1 MKVGVLALQGSFIEH
16 IGILRKLGVE
26 TSPIRLPRELDSID
40 GLIIP
45 GGESTTILRLMKDF
59 GLIKPIRE
67 MAQDGL
73 PIWGTCAGM
82 ILLAKEVSNSEM
94 ETLGLMD
101 VKVRRN
107 AFGSQI
113 DSFEIDLQIPLLGKL
128 PFRAIFIRAPIIEQ
142 AKPGVEIV
150 SRLPD
155 GRIVAIRQDRLLACA
170 FHPEFTDDLRFHS
183 YFLNIVK
190 GSCSPK
196 DKNLPCSHVKSRSA
210 AAPGN
215 YTTANLMFR
224 IEVSVKPRFPDLEGD
239 RLKTDIHDI
248 GITTVKEVRVSD
260 VYFLEG
266 KLDETELERIG
277 RELLADPVFE
287 EFSWGE
293 GPLSSLSGEDTHLIV
308 VTYNPG
314 VTDPVASS
322 VSKAIRDLGIDTVTS
337 VKTARKYSLRGEL
350 SEHALRSICDK
361 LLVNSVIQHVVTKKE
376 TIALP
381 TPTYKFVLNTV
392 DLLSLDDD
400 GLMELSRGRLWLNLT
415 EMKRIKDYFSR
426 LGRNPTDVE
435 LETLAQ
441 TWSEHCIHK
450 TFKSKIKLGQLIIDN
465 LLKST
470 VMKVTEEL
478 KKPWCLSVFRD
489 NAGVIDFDG
498 RYAICFKVETH
509 NHPSAIEPY
518 GGAATGIGGVIRD
531 ILGTGLGAKPI
542 LNTDVFCFAPPDFP
556 YDKLPRGV
564 LHPRRIFKGVRAGV
578 ADYGNRM
585 GIPTLNGAILFD
597 ERYVGNP
604 LVFCGTVGMLPVS
617 MSQRGQQQPGDFV
630 VLVGGRTGRDG
641 IHGVTFAS
649 GELTKESETISSS
662 SVQIGDPITEK
673 KLMDV
678 LLKARDRG
686 LYRRI
691 TDCGGGGLSSAVG
704 EMAEE
709 TGVRVYLERVPLKY
723 SGLSYTEIWIS
734 ESQER
739 MVLAVPPDTVN
750 QLISLFQSEGVEAA
764 VIGEFT
770 NTRRLELFYEDNLV
784 GDLDME
790 FLHKGLPQPEKEA
803 IWEPPKHEEP
813 DFPQPSDLGEQL
825 LRILSSWN
833 VCSKEWVIRQ
843 YDHEVQGG
851 SVLKPLTGVNND
863 GPSDATIVRPLLDS
877 DMGIIV
883 ANGINPKYGDI
894 DPYWMA
900 ASAIDEALRQIVAV
914 GGSLKKVA
922 LLDNFCWG
930 NPDKP
935 DRLGGLVRAA
945 QACYDIAL
953 GYETPFISGKDSL
966 YNEFETEQESICIPP
981 TLLIS
986 AVAVMDNVERA
997 VTMDCK
1003 REGDLIYIVGT
1014 TWNELGGSQYY
1025 SIHGYIGNR
1034 VPRVNPKK
1042 GKRLMDALSAAME
1055 KGLVRACHD
1064 LSEGGLGVAA
1074 AEMAFAGGLGM
1085 VIDLAKVPLG
1095 EAINRD
1101 DYVLFSESNTR
1112 FLVEVAPED
1121 RHRFES
1127 TMAGVNF
1134 AAIGQVTS
1142 KEKLEVYAFNGKMV
1156 LSASIAELKEAWQRP
1171 LRW

>member
-1 MKVGVLALQGSFIEH
+1 MK
-16 IGILRKLGVE
+16 
-26 TSPIRLPRELDSID
+26 
-40 GLIIP
+40 
-45 GGESTTILRLMKDF
+45 
-59 GLIKPIRE
+59 
-67 MAQDGL
+67 
-73 PIWGTCAGM
+73 AG
-82 ILLAKEVSNSEM
+82 
-94 ETLGLMD
+94 
-101 VKVRRN
+101 
-107 AFGSQI
+107 
-113 DSFEIDLQIPLLGKL
+113 
-128 PFRAIFIRAPIIEQ
+128 
-142 AKPGVEIV
+142 
-150 SRLPD
+150 
-155 GRIVAIRQDRLLACA
+155 
-170 FHPEFTDDLRFHS
+170 
-183 YFLNIVK
+183 
-190 GSCSPK
+190 
-196 DKNLPCSHVKSRSA
+196 
-210 AAPGN
+210 
-215 YTTANLMFR
+215 
-224 IEVSVKPRFPDLEGD
+224 FPDPEGD
-239 RLKTDIHDI
+239 RLEKDIRDI
-248 GITTVKEVRVSD
+248 GITTVKQARVSD

-266 KLDETELERIG
+266 ELDEEEVVKIG
-277 RELLADPVFE
+277 QELLADPVVE
-287 EFSWGE
+287 DFSWGE
-293 GPLSSLSGEDTHLIV
+293 GPLSRIEDRDTHVIEV
-308 VTYNPG
+308 AYNPG
-314 VTDPVASS
+314 VTDPVAGS
-322 VSKAIRDLGIDTVTS
+322 VGKAIRDLGIATVTS
-337 VKTARKYSLRGEL
+337 VKTARKYSLRGGL
-350 SEHALRSICDK
+350 SKEALQSICDK
-361 LLVNSVIQHVVTKKE
+361 LLVNSLIQHVVTKRE
-376 TIALP
+376 AVALP
-381 TPTYKFVLNTV
+381 STTYKFVLTTV
-392 DLLSLDDD
+392 DLFSLDDD
-400 GLMELSRGRLWLNLT
+400 GLMELSKDRLWLNLS
-415 EMKRIKDYFSR
+415 EMRCIKDYFSK

-450 TFKSKIKLGQLIIDN
+450 TFKSRIKLGRFVVDN

-498 RYAICFKVETH
+498 HYAICFKVETH
-509 NHPSAIEPY
+509 NHPSALEPY

-542 LNTDVFCFAPPDFP
+542 LNTDVFCFAPPDFS

-578 ADYGNRM
+578 ADYGNRL
-585 GIPTLNGAILFD
+585 GIPTLNGAIVFD

-604 LVFCGTVGMLPVS
+604 LVFCGTVGLLPTG
-617 MSQRGQQQPGDFV
+617 MSQRGQQQAGDLV
-630 VLVGGRTGRDG
+630 VLVGGKTGRDG

-649 GELTKESETISSS
+649 GELTKESEAVSSS

-673 KLMDV
+673 KLIDV

-723 SGLSYTEIWIS
+723 LGLSYTEIWIS

-739 MVLAVPPDTVN
+739 MVLAVPPSTVD
-750 QLISLFQSEGVEAA
+750 QLISLFQSEDVEAT

-770 NTRRLELFYEDNLV
+770 NTRRLELFYEGNLV
-784 GDLDME
+784 GNLDMK
-790 FLHKGLPQPEKEA
+790 FLHKGLPQLEKKA
-803 IWEPPKHEEP
+803 VWELPQHAEP
-813 DFPQPSDLGEQL
+813 DFPQPPDLREDL
-825 LRILSSWN
+825 LHILASWN

-863 GPSDATIVRPLLDS
+863 GPSDAAIIRPVLSL
-877 DMGIIV
+877 DMGVVV

-900 ASAIDEALRQIVAV
+900 ASAIDEALRQVVAV
-914 GGSLKKVA
+914 GGSLRKVA

-945 QACYDIAL
+945 QACYDVAL

-966 YNEFETEQESICIPP
+966 YNEFETERESIYIPP

-997 VTMDCK
+997 ITMDCK
-1003 REGDLIYIVGT
+1003 REGDLVYIIGT

-1025 SIHGYIGNR
+1025 GIHGYVGNR
-1034 VPRVNPKK
+1034 VPRVDSKK
-1042 GKRLMDALSAAME
+1042 GKRLMDALNTVME
-1055 KGLVRACHD
+1055 KGLVKACHD
-1064 LSEGGLGVAA
+1064 LSEGGIGVAA

-1085 VIDLAKVPLG
+1085 VIHLGKVPLG
-1095 EAINRD
+1095 EAMNRD
-1101 DYVLFSESNTR
+1101 DYVFFSESNTR
-1112 FLVEVAPED
+1112 FLVEIVPKD
-1121 RHRFES
+1121 RHQFEDM
-1127 TMAGVNF
+1127 MAGVDF
-1134 AAIGQVTS
+1134 AAIGKVTN
-1142 KEKLEVYAFNGKMV
+1142 KRKLEVYGLNGEVV
-1156 LSASIAELKEAWQRP
+1156 LSAPIAELKEAWQRP